1 MIEYEKLRRGV
12 VWERLSQLLNDPSA
26 RGMPRDMEVQDAAPI
41 MADDKEAVLMRRAA
55 STGMPPRR
63 LCRLRAS
70 DFPISSVWRGIPRSS
85 DELRSA

>member
-55 STGMPPRR
+55 
-63 LCRLRAS
+63 
-70 DFPISSVWRGIPRSS
+70 
-85 DELRSA
+85 